1 LILDD
6 VIEGYEF
13 SQKNWVARQKSRA
26 AKVNEFYTNPL
37 QPFWQ
42 TMAEN
47 RCRHLAPAYT
57 NVPFLQRFTAC
68 LNCLSLN
75 KK

>member
-37 QPFWQ
+37 RKVIFS
-42 TMAEN
+42 AF
-47 RCRHLAPAYT
+47 LANYGRKPMQA
-57 NVPFLQRFTAC
+57 PCPRIHQRAIFAAVY
-68 LNCLSLN
+68 CLS
-75 KK
+75 